1 MSSRRYLL
9 ARFSGGLVALLSGCV
24 GTRWWEDSES
34 DGPDGGTE
42 GRDHSENESGDFS
55 TANERNQTNE
65 EQSADEEENLSENNE
80 GNEDKEESSQK
91 PTDEETEID
100 RDEYE
105 DQEVSDTEA
114 RSRDD
119 IEIDA
124 DSQIAADGS
133 ATVTGTVTNVSDTS
147 IDVVDLAIV
156 FYGADDEYLSA
167 QLVTIRDLGVD
178 ESEQFEAGITPDGAH
193 GQPERVEITP
203 DVYDRAD

>member
-34 DGPDGGTE
+34 DGSDGGTE
-42 GRDHSENESGDFS
+42 GRDNSENESGDSS

-65 EQSADEEENLSENNE
+65 GQSADEEKNLSE
-80 GNEDKEESSQK
+80 DSEESSQK

-119 IEIDA
+119 IEIDV

-147 IDVVDLAIV
+147 IDVVDLEIV

-167 QLVTIRDLGVD
+167 QLVTIRNLGVD
-178 ESEQFEAGITPDGAH
+178 KSEQFDAGIAPDGAH
-193 GQPERVEITP
+193 GQPKRVEITP